1 MIYLWGMEK
10 EQLTNDKCDELEIG
24 KYYLIF
30 DSNYGVKKTIH
41 KGQFTLYKMTREKLF
56 WIKKYYKMF
65 GKNETTYVMIKTQS
79 EYDSAV
85 KICERFD
92 EWK

>member
-1 MIYLWGMEK
+1 MKG
-10 EQLTNDKCDELEIG
+10 EQLTNDRWDELEIG
-24 KYYLIF
+24 KYYLIY
-30 DSNYGVKKTIH
+30 DANYGVDKILC
-41 KGQFTLYKMTREKLF
+41 KGQFSLREMTKDKLF
-56 WIKKYYKMF
+56 WIKKYYTMF
-65 GKNETTYVMIKTQS
+65 GKNETIYIMIKTQS